1 MKGKLNETYKKVS
14 NLYNL
19 LKRRMRLIKLN
30 RNFLVFFVFLCI
42 SIGFWFLQTLKE
54 TTTVSQEYTLQIVG
68 VPKDVIF
75 TSDIPK
81 KVKVNITGR
90 GYNFLNYLSKSNNH
104 VVNVNYE
111 DLEVTNNKVTID
123 NSVLKKYLVRNLGS
137 GLKISSISPSQ
148 IDAYYTK
155 GQAKSVPIIFSGK
168 IKTGMQHV
176 LCGIELLSDSA
187 KIYAPYALHDSIQSV
202 TTEYLNR
209 EGIEDTT
216 IIRVALKKI
225 EGVKIIPDSVD
236 VRVCVD
242 LFTEKTISVPIYCE
256 NIPRNKVL
264 RTFPGKVDVTFRVS
278 ATMFNDI
285 KEEQFLLVV
294 DFNSIKQNDK
304 SCKVELRETPEGVSH
319 VRFKPENVEFVIEL
333 EDN

>member
-1 MKGKLNETYKKVS
+1 MKGKINETYKKVS
-14 NLYNL
+14 NFNNIV
-19 LKRRMRLIKLN
+19 KRRMRLIKLN
-30 RNFLVFFVFLCI
+30 RNFLVFLIFLCI

-54 TTTVSQEYTLQIVG
+54 TTTVSHEYTLNLIG
-68 VPKDVIF
+68 TPKDVIF
-75 TSDIPK
+75 TSNVPAKI
-81 KVKVNITGR
+81 KVNLTGR

-104 VVNVNYE
+104 AINVNYE
-111 DLEVTNNKVTID
+111 DLEVTDNRIIID
-123 NSVLKKYLVRNLGS
+123 NTVLKRNLARNLGS

-148 IDAYYTK
+148 IDVYYSK
-155 GQAKSVPIIFSGK
+155 GQAKNVPIIFSGK
-168 IKTGMQHV
+168 IKTGIQHV

-187 KIYAPYALHDSIQSV
+187 KVYVPYNMHDSIQAV
-202 TTEYLNR
+202 ATEYLSR

-285 KEEQFLLVV
+285 KEEQFLMVV